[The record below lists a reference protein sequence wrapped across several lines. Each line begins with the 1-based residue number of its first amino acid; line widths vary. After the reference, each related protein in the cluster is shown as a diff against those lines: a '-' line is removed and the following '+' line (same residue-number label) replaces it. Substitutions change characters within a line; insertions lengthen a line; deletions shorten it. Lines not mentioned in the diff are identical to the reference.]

1 MHGSIKPRRIPLAF
15 GMGSGRCSP
24 PFLTTLSMRIFQL
37 SSGDLVA
44 DRRASYAAALAQEAE
59 HSAAAELMEQALEL
73 VTGWA
78 AGWCLLGDYRLE
90 AGDCAGA
97 ITAYRE
103 LARLDAEGRFGAAL
117 KLAALGVAPAPRG
130 TEVAYVESLFDD
142 YAARF
147 ETELVVNLDY
157 QAPAQLAWL
166 IDTAF
171 RTHGIEQV
179 GRALDLGCGTGL
191 MGERLRRRASFVEG
205 VDLSA
210 EMVEVAQR
218 KGIYDR
224 LEKAELTAFLT
235 GHSGGVD
242 LMTAADVL
250 NYCGALPP
258 ILASAFARLV
268 PGGLFA
274 FTLERHEG
282 AEPMVLRS
290 SLRYA
295 HNEAATRVAC
305 RDAGFEIVSLET
317 APLRR
322 DRGEPVMGLLVVLR
336 KPVPVAAIAVVA
348 DEPAEQPALH

>member
-1 MHGSIKPRRIPLAF
+1 
-15 GMGSGRCSP
+15 
-24 PFLTTLSMRIFQL
+24 MRIFQL

-44 DRRASYAAALAQEAE
+44 DRRASYAAALAQEADFA
-59 HSAAAELMEQALEL
+59 AAAELIEQALEL
-73 VTGWA
+73 VPSWP

-90 AGDCAGA
+90 AGDSGGA
-97 ITAYRE
+97 IAAYRE
-103 LARLDAEGRFGAAL
+103 LARLDGEGRFGAAL

-147 ETELVVNLDY
+147 EAELVVALDY
-157 QAPAQLAWL
+157 QAPAQLARL
-166 IDTAF
+166 IDNALGA
-171 RTHGIEQV
+171 RGVEQV

-210 EMVEVAQR
+210 EMIEVAQR

-224 LEKAELTAFLT
+224 LEKAELAAFLAE
-235 GHSGGVD
+235 HGGGIDV
-242 LMTAADVL
+242 MTAADVL

-258 ILASAFARLV
+258 ILFSVFARLV

-282 AEPMVLRS
+282 TEPMMLRP

-295 HNEAATRVAC
+295 HNDEATRAAC
-305 RDAGFEIVSLET
+305 RDAGFEIVRIET

-322 DRGEPVMGLLVVLR
+322 DRGEPVMGLLVLVQ
-336 KPVPVAAIAVVA
+336 KPAPAPTIAALA
-348 DEPAEQPALH
+348 DEPAEAEVALLN

>member
-1 MHGSIKPRRIPLAF
+1 
-15 GMGSGRCSP
+15 
-24 PFLTTLSMRIFQL
+24 MRIFQL

-44 DRRASYAAALAQEAE
+44 DRRASYAAVLAQEAD
-59 HSAAAELMEQALEL
+59 HAAAAELMEQALEL
-73 VTGWA
+73 RPGWA

-90 AGDCAGA
+90 AGDGAGA

-103 LARLDAEGRFGAAL
+103 LARLDAEGQFGAAL
-117 KLAALGVAPAPRG
+117 KLAALGAAPPPRG
-130 TEVAYVESLFDD
+130 TEIAYVESLFDD

-147 ETELVVNLDY
+147 ETKLLVGLDY
-157 QAPAQLAWL
+157 QAPAQLSRL
-166 IDTAF
+166 IEDALAG
-171 RTHGIEQV
+171 RGIEQV

-205 VDLSA
+205 IDLSG
-210 EMVEVAQR
+210 EMVELAQR

-224 LEKAELTAFLT
+224 LEKAELTAFLAV
-235 GHSGGVD
+235 HAGGVD
-242 LMTAADVL
+242 LVTAADVL

-258 ILASAFARLV
+258 ILASVFPRLV

-282 AEPMVLRS
+282 PEPMVLRP

-295 HNEAATRVAC
+295 HGEDAMRAAC
-305 RDAGFEIVSLET
+305 REAGFEIISVGT

-322 DRGEPVMGLLVVLR
+322 DRGEPVMGLLVLLSR
-336 KPVPVAAIAVVA
+336 PAALDASYDLTRGPDGAYGAAEGPRA
-348 DEPAEQPALH
+348 DD

>member
-1 MHGSIKPRRIPLAF
+1 
-15 GMGSGRCSP
+15 
-24 PFLTTLSMRIFQL
+24 MRILQL

-44 DRRASYAAALAQEAE
+44 DRRASSAAVLAQEAD
-59 HSAAAELMEQALEL
+59 HQAAAELMEQALEL
-73 VTGWA
+73 VPGWA
-78 AGWCLLGDYRLE
+78 AGWCLLGDYRVE
-90 AGDCAGA
+90 AGDGAGA
-97 ITAYRE
+97 IAAYRE
-103 LARLDAEGRFGAAL
+103 LARLDAQGHFGAAL
-117 KLAALGVAPAPRG
+117 KLAALGAAPAPRG

-147 ETELVVNLDY
+147 EAELVVGLDY
-157 QAPAQLAWL
+157 QAPAQLARL
-166 IDTAF
+166 IDAEF
-171 RTHGIEQV
+171 LARGIEQV

-210 EMVEVAQR
+210 EMVEIAQA

-224 LEKAELTAFLT
+224 LEKAELTACLA
-235 GHSGGVD
+235 GHAGGVD

-258 ILASAFARLV
+258 ILAAAHERLA

-282 AEPMVLRS
+282 SEPLMLRL

-295 HNEAATRVAC
+295 HNEDATRTAC
-305 RDAGFEIVSLET
+305 LAAGFEIVGMET

-322 DRGEPVMGLLVVLR
+322 DRGEPVLGLLVVLR
-336 KPVPVAAIAVVA
+336 KPVPVGTIVAAVDMEEALA
-348 DEPAEQPALH
+348 ALH